1 MKLSRYPSVYKITK
15 VKYDVVTERHSR
27 RSKVT
32 NMSALI
38 RVYHKMIRNRP
49 KKLFN
54 YSWLSI
60 SRSLVTAPLN
70 FVSSGVTC
78 VWSHFVWNW
87 GFINISGYQ
96 YFCDW
101 WQQSINQSIN
111 IQLYPVV
118 ISKTCFSLSK
128 STILYVNTAY
138 AALYGVLLCKCSIIV
153 ILYKAPLFLEY
164 SMPTPIL

>member
-1 MKLSRYPSVYKITK
+1 M
-15 VKYDVVTERHSR
+15 VTERHSR

-32 NMSALI
+32 NMSALS
-38 RVYHKMIRNRP
+38 RDSHEMIRNRR

-54 YSWLSI
+54 YRWLSI

-78 VWSHFVWNW
+78 AWSHFVWYY

-111 IQLYPVV
+111 QYTAIYTVV